1 MQEELNAYQQE
12 IEDTREVLKK
22 IRLELKQVQEIL
34 RKKKSTLKGLKQE
47 IYQKKLEKENS
58 RLNKETQNNIG
69 EDVVFPKALEEV
81 EIYTNDNQVIMAK
94 PSKRVFDEGI
104 YLQYRSV
111 LRENRLL
118 KNHLS
123 KKDFENSLLK
133 IELRDLHKEIKL
145 YQVQNLLKDK

>member
-34 RKKKSTLKGLKQE
+34 RKKKSALKGLKQE

-58 RLNKETQNNIG
+58 RLNKEVQNTG

-81 EIYTNDNQVIMAK
+81 EVYTKDNQVIMAK

-145 YQVQNLLKDK
+145 YQAQNLLKDK

>member
-34 RKKKSTLKGLKQE
+34 RKKKSALKGLKQE

-58 RLNKETQNNIG
+58 CLNKEVQNTG
-69 EDVVFPKALEEV
+69 EDVIFPKALEEV
-81 EIYTNDNQVIMAK
+81 EIYTKDNQVIMAK

-145 YQVQNLLKDK
+145 YQAQNLLKDK

>member
-12 IEDTREVLKK
+12 IKDTREVLKK

-34 RKKKSTLKGLKQE
+34 RKKKSALKGLKQE

-58 RLNKETQNNIG
+58 RLNKEAQNTQENVI
-69 EDVVFPKALEEV
+69 FPKALEEV
-81 EIYTNDNQVIMAK
+81 EIYTKDNQVIMAK
-94 PSKRVFDEGI
+94 PSKRVFDEGL

>member
-22 IRLELKQVQEIL
+22 IRLELKKVQEIL
-34 RKKKSTLKGLKQE
+34 RKKKSALKGLKQE
-47 IYQKKLEKENS
+47 IYQKKSEKENS
-58 RLNKETQNNIG
+58 RSNKEAQNTE

-81 EIYTNDNQVIMAK
+81 EVFTSDNQVIMAK

>member
-34 RKKKSTLKGLKQE
+34 RKKKSVLKGLKQE
-47 IYQKKLEKENS
+47 IYQKKSEKENS
-58 RLNKETQNNIG
+58 RLNKEAQNTE

-81 EIYTNDNQVIMAK
+81 EVYTKDNQVIMAK

-145 YQVQNLLKDK
+145 YQAQNLLKDK

>member
-22 IRLELKQVQEIL
+22 IRLELKKVQEIL

-58 RLNKETQNNIG
+58 RLNKEAQNTE
-69 EDVVFPKALEEV
+69 EDVIFPKALEEV
-81 EIYTNDNQVIMAK
+81 EVFTSDNQVIMAK

>member
-12 IEDTREVLKK
+12 IEDTRGVLKK

-34 RKKKSTLKGLKQE
+34 RKKKSVLKGLKQE

-58 RLNKETQNNIG
+58 RSNKEVQNTEEEWI
-69 EDVVFPKALEEV
+69 FPKSLEEV
-81 EIYTNDNQVIMAK
+81 EVFTKDNQVIMAK

>member
-12 IEDTREVLKK
+12 IEDTRGVLKK

-34 RKKKSTLKGLKQE
+34 RKKKSVLKGLKQE

-58 RLNKETQNNIG
+58 RSNKEVQNTE
-69 EDVVFPKALEEV
+69 EDVIFPKSLEEV
-81 EIYTNDNQVIMAK
+81 EVFTSDNQVIMAK

>member
-12 IEDTREVLKK
+12 IEDTRGVLKK

-34 RKKKSTLKGLKQE
+34 RKKKSVLKGLKQE

-58 RLNKETQNNIG
+58 RSNKEVQNTE
-69 EDVVFPKALEEV
+69 EDVIFPKSLEEV
-81 EIYTNDNQVIMAK
+81 EVFTSDNQVIMAK

-104 YLQYRSV
+104 YLQYRSI

>member
-12 IEDTREVLKK
+12 IKDTREVLKK

-34 RKKKSTLKGLKQE
+34 RKKKSALKGLKQE

-58 RLNKETQNNIG
+58 RLNKETQNIQ
-69 EDVVFPKALEEV
+69 EDVIFPKALEEV
-81 EIYTNDNQVIMAK
+81 EIYTKDNQVIIAK
-94 PSKRVFDEGI
+94 PSKRVFDEGL

>member
-12 IEDTREVLKK
+12 IEDTRGVLKK

-34 RKKKSTLKGLKQE
+34 RKKKNTLKGLKQE
-47 IYQKKLEKENS
+47 ICQKKLEKENS
-58 RLNKETQNNIG
+58 RSNKETQNTG

-81 EIYTNDNQVIMAK
+81 EVYTKDNQVIMAK

>member
-34 RKKKSTLKGLKQE
+34 RKKKSALKGLKQE

-58 RLNKETQNNIG
+58 HSNKETQNTG
-69 EDVVFPKALEEV
+69 EEWISPKALEELEV
-81 EIYTNDNQVIMAK
+81 FTSDNQVIMAK

>member
-1 MQEELNAYQQE
+1 MQDELNAYQQE

-34 RKKKSTLKGLKQE
+34 RKKKSALKGLKQE

-58 RLNKETQNNIG
+58 RLNKEAQNTEENVI
-69 EDVVFPKALEEV
+69 FPKALEEV
-81 EIYTNDNQVIMAK
+81 EICTKDNQVIMAK

>member
-34 RKKKSTLKGLKQE
+34 RKKKSILKGLKQE
-47 IYQKKLEKENS
+47 ICQKKSEKENS
-58 RLNKETQNNIG
+58 RLNKETQNTG
-69 EDVVFPKALEEV
+69 EEWIFPKALEEV
-81 EIYTNDNQVIMAK
+81 EVFTKDNQVMKAK
-94 PSKRVFDEGI
+94 PCKHVFDEGI

-145 YQVQNLLKDK
+145 YQAQNLLKDK

>member
-12 IEDTREVLKK
+12 IKDTREVLKK

-34 RKKKSTLKGLKQE
+34 RKKKSALKGLKQE

-58 RLNKETQNNIG
+58 QLNKEAQNTE
-69 EDVVFPKALEEV
+69 EDVIFPKALEEV
-81 EIYTNDNQVIMAK
+81 EIYTKDNQVIIAK

-111 LRENRLL
+111 LHENRLL

>member
-1 MQEELNAYQQE
+1 MQDELNAYQQE
-12 IEDTREVLKK
+12 IEDTRGVLKK

-34 RKKKSTLKGLKQE
+34 RKKKSALKGLKQE
-47 IYQKKLEKENS
+47 IYQKKSEKENS
-58 RLNKETQNNIG
+58 RSNKEAQNTE

-81 EIYTNDNQVIMAK
+81 EIYTKDNQVIMAK

>member
-1 MQEELNAYQQE
+1 M
-12 IEDTREVLKK
+12 
-22 IRLELKQVQEIL
+22 KQVQEIL
-34 RKKKSTLKGLKQE
+34 RKKKSVLKGLKQE
-47 IYQKKLEKENS
+47 IYQKKSEKENS
-58 RLNKETQNNIG
+58 RSNKEAQNTE
-69 EDVVFPKALEEV
+69 EDVIFPKALEEV
-81 EIYTNDNQVIMAK
+81 EVFTSDNQVIMAK

>member
-1 MQEELNAYQQE
+1 MQEKLNAYQQE
-12 IEDTREVLKK
+12 IEDTRGVLKK

-47 IYQKKLEKENS
+47 IYQKKSEKENS
-58 RLNKETQNNIG
+58 HSNKEVQNTG

-81 EIYTNDNQVIMAK
+81 EVFTSDNQVIMAK

>member
-12 IEDTREVLKK
+12 IEYTRGVLKK

-34 RKKKSTLKGLKQE
+34 RKKKSALKGLKQE

-58 RLNKETQNNIG
+58 RLNKEAQNTE
-69 EDVVFPKALEEV
+69 EDVIFPKALEEV
-81 EIYTNDNQVIMAK
+81 EIYTKDNQVIMAK
-94 PSKRVFDEGI
+94 PSKRVFDEGL

>member
-1 MQEELNAYQQE
+1 MQEELNAYQKE

-34 RKKKSTLKGLKQE
+34 RKKKSVLKGLKQE
-47 IYQKKLEKENS
+47 IYQKKSEKENS
-58 RLNKETQNNIG
+58 RSNKGMQNTE
-69 EDVVFPKALEEV
+69 EDVIFPKALEEV
-81 EIYTNDNQVIMAK
+81 EVFTSDNQVIMAK

>member
-12 IEDTREVLKK
+12 IEDTRGVLKK

-34 RKKKSTLKGLKQE
+34 RKKKSALKGLKQE

-58 RLNKETQNNIG
+58 HSNKETQNTG
-69 EDVVFPKALEEV
+69 EEWVFPKALEEV
-81 EIYTNDNQVIMAK
+81 EVFTSDNQVIMAK

>member
-1 MQEELNAYQQE
+1 MQEKLNAYQQE

-34 RKKKSTLKGLKQE
+34 RKKKSVLKGLKQE
-47 IYQKKLEKENS
+47 ICQKKSEKENS
-58 RLNKETQNNIG
+58 RSNKEAQNTG
-69 EDVVFPKALEEV
+69 EDVIFPKALEELEV
-81 EIYTNDNQVIMAK
+81 FTSDNQVIMAK

>member
-12 IEDTREVLKK
+12 IEDTRGVLKK

-34 RKKKSTLKGLKQE
+34 RKKKSVLKGLKQE

-58 RLNKETQNNIG
+58 RLNKGTQNTE
-69 EDVVFPKALEEV
+69 EDVIFPKALEEV
-81 EIYTNDNQVIMAK
+81 EVFTSDNQVIMAK

>member
-1 MQEELNAYQQE
+1 MQEELNAYQRE
-12 IEDTREVLKK
+12 IEDTRGVLKK
-22 IRLELKQVQEIL
+22 IRLELKKVQEIL
-34 RKKKSTLKGLKQE
+34 RKKKSVLKGLKQE

-58 RLNKETQNNIG
+58 RLNKEVQNTEVDMI
-69 EDVVFPKALEEV
+69 FPKALEEV
-81 EIYTNDNQVIMAK
+81 EIYTKDNQVIMAK

-145 YQVQNLLKDK
+145 YQAQNLLKDK

>member
-12 IEDTREVLKK
+12 IEDTRGVLKK

-34 RKKKSTLKGLKQE
+34 RKKKSVLKGLKQE

-58 RLNKETQNNIG
+58 HSNKETQNTEEKWI
-69 EDVVFPKALEEV
+69 FPKALEEV
-81 EIYTNDNQVIMAK
+81 EVFTSDNQVIMAK

>member
-1 MQEELNAYQQE
+1 MQDELNAYQQE
-12 IEDTREVLKK
+12 IEDTRGVLKK

-58 RLNKETQNNIG
+58 RLNKETQNTREEWI
-69 EDVVFPKALEEV
+69 FPKALEEV
-81 EIYTNDNQVIMAK
+81 EVYTKDNQVMKAK

-123 KKDFENSLLK
+123 KKDFENALLK

>member
-34 RKKKSTLKGLKQE
+34 RKKKGVLKGLKQE

-58 RLNKETQNNIG
+58 RSNKEAQNTG
-69 EDVVFPKALEEV
+69 EDVIFPKALEEV
-81 EIYTNDNQVIMAK
+81 EVFTKDNQVIMAK

-133 IELRDLHKEIKL
+133 IELRDLYKEIKL

>member
-12 IEDTREVLKK
+12 IKDTREVLKK

-34 RKKKSTLKGLKQE
+34 RKKKSALKGLKQE

-58 RLNKETQNNIG
+58 RSNKGTQNIE
-69 EDVVFPKALEEV
+69 EDVVFPEALEEV
-81 EIYTNDNQVIMAK
+81 EIYTKDNQVIMAK

-145 YQVQNLLKDK
+145 YQAQNLLKDK

>member
-12 IEDTREVLKK
+12 IEDTREALKK

-34 RKKKSTLKGLKQE
+34 RKKKSALKGLKQE

-58 RLNKETQNNIG
+58 HSNKETQNTEEEWI
-69 EDVVFPKALEEV
+69 FPKALEEV
-81 EIYTNDNQVIMAK
+81 EVFTSDNQVIMAK
-94 PSKRVFDEGI
+94 PSKRVFGEGI

>member
-12 IEDTREVLKK
+12 IKDTREVLKK
-22 IRLELKQVQEIL
+22 TRLELKQVQEIL
-34 RKKKSTLKGLKQE
+34 RKKKSALKGLKQE

-58 RLNKETQNNIG
+58 RLNKETQNIQ
-69 EDVVFPKALEEV
+69 EDVIFPKALEEV
-81 EIYTNDNQVIMAK
+81 EIYTKDNQVMVAK
-94 PSKRVFDEGI
+94 PSKRVFDEGL

>member
-12 IEDTREVLKK
+12 IEYTRGVLKK

-34 RKKKSTLKGLKQE
+34 RKKKSVLKGLKQE

-58 RLNKETQNNIG
+58 RSNKETQNTE
-69 EDVVFPKALEEV
+69 EDVIFPKALEEV
-81 EIYTNDNQVIMAK
+81 EVFTSDNQVIMAK

>member
-12 IEDTREVLKK
+12 IKDTREVLKK

-34 RKKKSTLKGLKQE
+34 RKKKSALKGLKQE

-58 RLNKETQNNIG
+58 RLNKETQNIQ
-69 EDVVFPKALEEV
+69 EDVIFPKALEEV
-81 EIYTNDNQVIMAK
+81 EIYTKDNQVIMAK
-94 PSKRVFDEGI
+94 PSKRVFDEGL

>member
-34 RKKKSTLKGLKQE
+34 RKKKSVLKGLKQE
-47 IYQKKLEKENS
+47 ICQKKSEKENS
-58 RLNKETQNNIG
+58 RSNKEAQNTG
-69 EDVVFPKALEEV
+69 EDVIFPKALEEV
-81 EIYTNDNQVIMAK
+81 EVFTSDNQVIMAK

>member
-34 RKKKSTLKGLKQE
+34 RKKKSVLKGLKQE

-58 RLNKETQNNIG
+58 RLNKEAQNTE
-69 EDVVFPKALEEV
+69 EDVIFPKALEEV
-81 EIYTNDNQVIMAK
+81 EVFTSDNQVIMAK

-133 IELRDLHKEIKL
+133 IELRDLHKEIKI
-145 YQVQNLLKDK
+145 YQAQNLLKDK

>member
-12 IEDTREVLKK
+12 IEYTRGVLKK

-34 RKKKSTLKGLKQE
+34 RKKKSVLKGLKQE

-58 RLNKETQNNIG
+58 RSNKETQNTE
-69 EDVVFPKALEEV
+69 EDVIFPKALEEV
-81 EIYTNDNQVIMAK
+81 EVFTSDNQVIMAK

-104 YLQYRSV
+104 YLQYRSI

-145 YQVQNLLKDK
+145 YQAQNLLKDK

>member
-34 RKKKSTLKGLKQE
+34 RKKKSALKGLKQE

-58 RLNKETQNNIG
+58 RSNKETQNTG
-69 EDVVFPKALEEV
+69 EEWIFPKALEEV
-81 EIYTNDNQVIMAK
+81 EVFTSDNQVIMAK
-94 PSKRVFDEGI
+94 PSKRVFDEGL

>member
-12 IEDTREVLKK
+12 IKDTREVLKK

-34 RKKKSTLKGLKQE
+34 RKKKSVLKGLKQE

-58 RLNKETQNNIG
+58 RSNKEVQNTE
-69 EDVVFPKALEEV
+69 EDVIFPKSLEEV
-81 EIYTNDNQVIMAK
+81 EVFTSDNQVIMAK

-104 YLQYRSV
+104 YLQYRSI

>member
-1 MQEELNAYQQE
+1 M
-12 IEDTREVLKK
+12 
-22 IRLELKQVQEIL
+22 
-34 RKKKSTLKGLKQE
+34 
-47 IYQKKLEKENS
+47 
-58 RLNKETQNNIG
+58 
-69 EDVVFPKALEEV
+69 
-81 EIYTNDNQVIMAK
+81 
-94 PSKRVFDEGI
+94 FDEGF

>member
-47 IYQKKLEKENS
+47 IYQKKSEKENS
-58 RLNKETQNNIG
+58 RLNKEVQNTG
-69 EDVVFPKALEEV
+69 EDVIFPKALEEV
-81 EIYTNDNQVIMAK
+81 EIYTNDNQVMVAK

-145 YQVQNLLKDK
+145 YQAQNLLKDK

>member
-12 IEDTREVLKK
+12 IKDTREVLKK

-34 RKKKSTLKGLKQE
+34 RKKKSALKGLRQE

-58 RLNKETQNNIG
+58 RLNKEIQNTQ
-69 EDVVFPKALEEV
+69 EDLIFPKALEEV
-81 EIYTNDNQVIMAK
+81 GIYTNDNQVIMAK
-94 PSKRVFDEGI
+94 PSKRVFDEGF